1 MTVQN
6 IVMRKGRVH
15 RVVCRGG
22 VLRGVGEVSGRCVG
36 DGMLLKYGWEEGWRP
51 ATRSALLSG
60 YLGKSGHLPRF
71 SCSSKMVKSMY
82 VYQRLSIN
90 EVWLSAL
97 RTIGKST
104 V

>member
-60 YLGKSGHLPRF
+60 YLGKSGHLPRLFTQF
-71 SCSSKMVKSMY
+71 SLNLDMSMIKY
-82 VYQRLSIN
+82 L
-90 EVWLSAL
+90 L
-97 RTIGKST
+97 
-104 V
+104 